1 MPDCML
7 RVNNQTRERANVF
20 RDFIY
25 MDINRVQSII
35 AQLQQGLLNEVLE
48 GKTNQTSGKMQM
60 ATNLLA
66 MLLPVSVSGS
76 AEHSRGSSLNES
88 RVLHD
93 YAYEVARLS
102 LDEGGLLL
110 ERNDLDWDEVPET
123 GFVLVR
129 GAAQILDYETFR
141 RIAENINVLDDF
153 FNSEDNQNQKKK
165 RHKENEQFQ
174 SSSVL
179 FETFFRNSVRVSVV
193 NEQGCSFIGS
203 LDRNHLRED
212 VQGLIY
218 KHGSKP
224 KGEWT
229 MLAEINRIPLSHEN
243 AEQNFGDALEQLNE
257 GEASPSDMIDQL
269 VSTFNGFQELMASV
283 SYPDIAVSPVAVYRE
298 IVGRK

>member
-1 MPDCML
+1 M
-7 RVNNQTRERANVF
+7 F

-66 MLLPVSVSGS
+66 MLLPVSLSGS
-76 AEHSRGSSLNES
+76 VEHSRGSSLNES

-93 YAYEVARLS
+93 YAFEVARLS

-110 ERNDLDWDEVPET
+110 ERDDLNWDEVPET
-123 GFVLVR
+123 GFVLVK
-129 GAAQILDYETFR
+129 GATQILDYETLK

-153 FNSEDNQNQKKK
+153 FNSEDSQNQKKK
-165 RHKENEQFQ
+165 RHKENEQFR

-179 FETFFRNSVRVSVV
+179 FETFFRNSIRVNIV
-193 NEQGCSFIGS
+193 NEQGCSFIGP
-203 LDRNHLRED
+203 LDREHLRED
-212 VQGLIY
+212 VEDLIY

-229 MLAEINRIPLSHEN
+229 MLAEISRIPLPDEDAGEN
-243 AEQNFGDALEQLNE
+243 LGGGLEQLDDE
-257 GEASPSDMIDQL
+257 GASASDLINQV
-269 VSTFNGFQELMASV
+269 VSTFNGLQELMGSA

-298 IVGRK
+298 IEGLE